1 MSVTMTII
9 PLTIYG
15 SIQMHSNEYDF
26 SGNFLYLLINQLPN
40 KDRYIIEC
48 FNPNTCTMLSIMN
61 ELDEHYA
68 NRIILAL
75 VDRLRKAPFS
85 SLRPSECD
93 WEALV

>member
-1 MSVTMTII
+1 
-9 PLTIYG
+9 
-15 SIQMHSNEYDF
+15 
-26 SGNFLYLLINQLPN
+26 
-40 KDRYIIEC
+40 
-48 FNPNTCTMLSIMN
+48 MLSIMN

-93 WEALV
+93 WEALVEIVILISNTLSSANQHQKNDRFVTKN

>member
-1 MSVTMTII
+1 MEII
-9 PLTIYG
+9 DL
-15 SIQMHSNEYDF
+15 
-26 SGNFLYLLINQLPN
+26 LPN

-68 NRIILAL
+68 NANRIIPAL

-85 SLRPSECD
+85 SLRPSERD
-93 WEALV
+93 WEASVAIAILIRNTLSSAN